1 MCLASCKNIEALA
14 PVSSE
19 IPYPAL
25 NNTYSNITIPIEM
38 DLTSSFMQAE
48 KLIPTVYKGKNE
60 VCEGVSST
68 YSIARKPIRFDGNGK
83 GLDYTVDGE
92 LKLNLSYCPKCQSIT
107 GKEPLCLVPRIYA
120 DCGVSEPKRRFT
132 LKYATS
138 LKVGPDYSL
147 NTKTV
152 LKHFD
157 LIDPCKI
164 TLFNY
169 DATPKIES
177 EIKKQLQVLEP
188 EIDKQL
194 KTIDIKSMARDTWN
208 SLLDPIEVPG
218 YGFLYLRPTGIGM
231 SEIDFSGQ
239 KANFNFTLKLA
250 PSFVTEKLSM
260 PKTPL
265 PELSKVNNASA
276 LDLAMDV
283 NFSFDSL
290 TQLIRAE
297 FVGKSFDVK
306 RKKVKVEDLY
316 ISGSKDNQLVLKT
329 QISGSKKGTIYL
341 LASPVLNDSLHQ
353 IDFNNVSF
361 DVHTKNMLLKAA
373 KWIFKTK
380 ITEMIEDQASF
391 DYLPLV
397 SDVKKEINTSLN
409 QEVLK
414 DVHLKGN
421 VSEIYLKELFV
432 TPSHLVL
439 RTQLIGQMKLI
450 LK

>member
-1 MCLASCKNIEALA
+1 
-14 PVSSE
+14 
-19 IPYPAL
+19 
-25 NNTYSNITIPIEM
+25 
-38 DLTSSFMQAE
+38 
-48 KLIPTVYKGKNE
+48 
-60 VCEGVSST
+60 
-68 YSIARKPIRFDGNGK
+68 
-83 GLDYTVDGE
+83 
-92 LKLNLSYCPKCQSIT
+92 
-107 GKEPLCLVPRIYA
+107 
-120 DCGVSEPKRRFT
+120 
-132 LKYATS
+132 
-138 LKVGPDYSL
+138 
-147 NTKTV
+147 
-152 LKHFD
+152 
-157 LIDPCKI
+157 
-164 TLFNY
+164 
-169 DATPKIES
+169 
-177 EIKKQLQVLEP
+177 
-188 EIDKQL
+188 
-194 KTIDIKSMARDTWN
+194 
-208 SLLDPIEVPG
+208 
-218 YGFLYLRPTGIGM
+218 
-231 SEIDFSGQ
+231 
-239 KANFNFTLKLA
+239 
-250 PSFVTEKLSM
+250 
-260 PKTPL
+260 
-265 PELSKVNNASA
+265 VNNASA

-306 RKKVKVEDLY
+306 RKKIKVEDLY